1 MKQKKR
7 NRGGQKGNQNAR
19 THGFYSP
26 VLTPEQMCQLWN
38 IVTKENI
45 PPESVVICPKLQSML
60 RRSTANTRIIKEATR
75 LR

>member
-1 MKQKKR
+1 
-7 NRGGQKGNQNAR
+7 
-19 THGFYSP
+19 
-26 VLTPEQMCQLWN
+26 MCQLWN

-75 LR
+75 PRALKVFFKPIPGFRCANPKIY